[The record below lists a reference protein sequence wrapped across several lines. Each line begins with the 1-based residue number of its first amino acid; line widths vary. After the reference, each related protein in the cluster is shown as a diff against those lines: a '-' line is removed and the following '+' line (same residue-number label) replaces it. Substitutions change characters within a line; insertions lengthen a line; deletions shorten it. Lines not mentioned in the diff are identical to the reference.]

1 MATSQENINKII
13 QNSIQSNNLPAAA
26 FAILQNNEVTLSQG
40 YGKTNIED
48 WSTPV
53 TENTLF
59 RIASVSKLFT
69 GTVIM
74 MLVEK
79 GLIDL
84 DRPVQHY
91 VPWFVT
97 ADAERSKKMT
107 VRMLV
112 THSSGLPTGG
122 DVSFFYKET
131 GLHDY
136 MREVVPT
143 LPVLFAPGSAYSYGN
158 HALNIAGF
166 VAETVT
172 GVKFADL
179 MQEMLF
185 DPLEMTQTTYHPLRA
200 MTQPLALPH
209 DRDAEGNLTVAKQFF
224 DNSASYPSYYAFS
237 SIKDLTNFALM
248 HLHDGMFNGKQH
260 LSAASIQEMRKQQS
274 KWYTTN
280 NGGSG
285 ITFFKET
292 KDGIERFWHYG
303 QYSYQYSSQFIL
315 IPEKGIAVIALAN
328 GENIF
333 QAGYEIVDELLKDEP
348 KHMEP
353 SAQPNL
359 MDEIDGKAYVGTFL
373 HSYHGLFTISE
384 FSGQLFLKHRENT
397 YEMKRQTSAIYSAQD
412 NKGNNV
418 FSVGFP
424 PLAANHADRCI
435 VVDTKACPQFELSYT
450 PNPSDWQEFIGTY
463 SDGTESYEVEISD
476 DTVVIKDV
484 QNNKELIGHAIERS
498 RFLTR
503 DYGLVSFI
511 DINGVL
517 TLEFDYAWRYPKRE
531 KDALV
536 ERA

>member
-1 MATSQENINKII
+1 MTTTISNINKII
-13 QNSIQSNNLPAAA
+13 HNSMQSNNLPAAA
-26 FAILQNNEVTLSQG
+26 FAILQNNEVTLSKG
-40 YGKTNIED
+40 YGKTHIED
-48 WSTPV
+48 WATPV

-79 GLIDL
+79 GVIDL
-84 DRPVQHY
+84 DKPVQHY

-97 ADAERSKKMT
+97 ADAERSKEIT

-122 DVSFFYKET
+122 DVSFFYKES
-131 GLHDY
+131 GLYDY
-136 MREVVPT
+136 MKEVVPT
-143 LPVLFAPGSAYSYGN
+143 LPVLFRPGTAYSYGN

-185 DPLEMTQTTYHPLRA
+185 NPLEMTQTTYHPLRA
-200 MTQPLALPH
+200 MTQPLSLPH
-209 DRDAEGNLTVAKQFF
+209 DRDAEGSLTLAKQFF

-248 HLHDGMFNGKQH
+248 HLQDGMFNDKQI
-260 LSAASIQEMRKQQS
+260 LSAASIQEMRKEQS

-280 NGGSG
+280 DGGCG

-315 IPEKGIAVIALAN
+315 VPEKGIAVIALAN

-333 QAGYEIVDELLKDEP
+333 QAGYEIVDELLKDEANIS
-348 KHMEP
+348 EP
-353 SAQPNL
+353 SAQPIL
-359 MDEIDGKAYVGTFL
+359 TDDIDGKAYEGTYL
-373 HSYHGLFTISE
+373 HSYHGLFEITE
-384 FSGQLFLKHRENT
+384 LSGKLLMKHRENS
-397 YEMKRQTSAIYSAQD
+397 YELKRQTSDIYSAQD
-412 NKGNNV
+412 ENGNNV
-418 FSVGFP
+418 FSVGLP
-424 PLAANHADRCI
+424 PLAPNHGDRCI
-435 VVDTKACPQFELSYT
+435 VVDTKACPEFELAYT
-450 PNPSDWQEFIGTY
+450 PNPSDWHDFIGTY
-463 SDGTESYEVEISD
+463 SDGTESYEVELADS
-476 DTVVIKDV
+476 TVIIKDL
-484 QNNKELIGHAIERS
+484 QNNKELIGRAIEHN

-503 DYGLVSFI
+503 EYGLVSFI
-511 DINGVL
+511 DIKGVV
-517 TLEFDYAWRYPKRE
+517 TLEFDYAWRYSKQK

-536 ERA
+536 VQS